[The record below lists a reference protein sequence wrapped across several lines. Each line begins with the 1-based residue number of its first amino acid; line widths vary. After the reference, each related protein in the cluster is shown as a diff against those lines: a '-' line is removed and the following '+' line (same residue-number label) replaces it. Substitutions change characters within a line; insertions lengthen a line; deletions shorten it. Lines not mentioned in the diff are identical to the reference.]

1 MTTLFDNIDEE
12 LGKRLAET
20 LKVSHRLDAA
30 VGYFNLRGWGDLADA
45 LDEKLPGIEPAARI
59 LIGMTLSDQH
69 DRVIN
74 HLQALLEGDD
84 NEPEIDGSV
93 AKSRRELAIHRFRQ
107 QLMRGIPSEKDQRAL
122 QRMRRHLSEGLLQV
136 KLFTRRPMHAKA
148 YICHRDDVATP
159 IIGYVGSS
167 NLTLAGLKHQY
178 ELNVDVLDGDAS
190 KKLANWFD
198 DRWDDKFTLD
208 ITADLIEVIDESW
221 ASEKTVD
228 PYLVYLKVCYLVSQE
243 ARDGLVEY
251 SLPAAIQKQL
261 LEFQT
266 SAVKT
271 LARRV
276 VNRGGAM
283 LGDVVGLGK
292 TITAVAVALMLS
304 EDYGYRT
311 LVICPKNLVNMW
323 EQYFEAYDL
332 RGRVIPYSMA
342 TKELKNL
349 KRYQFVI
356 VDESHTLRSN
366 TRQDYVAIHD
376 YLRANDSKVLLLTAT
391 PYNKRYGD
399 VANQLALFIDDD
411 DNLGISPMA
420 AIKENPKIVDLVD
433 GKVSTLEAFRRSEEP
448 EDWRRLMSE
457 HLVRRTRSFI
467 RQNFAELDPENGRE
481 YLTFADGSRFYFPER
496 IPKPLAHAF
505 GPNDPGR
512 RMVEDSTLDVID
524 HLLLPR
530 YGLAKYM
537 KEGVR
542 RTPVEDKIIEDLQ
555 KASGHLVGFTRT
567 ALYKRLSSCGHSFV
581 ISLRRHL
588 NRNLMYLYA
597 LEHGKPLPVGS
608 ILEGMVEVETDDDAD
623 ETDEVGPTP
632 EAQYEEL
639 ARRSPRSIRWLRSE
653 LFSEQLRSDL
663 KADADGI
670 QRLLDQFGD
679 WRQEADSKID
689 ALADLVSVTHKNEKV
704 LIFSEYKDTV
714 EYVVDALKDRGVA
727 DVEAVSGE
735 TSNPTGL
742 AQRFSPR
749 SNSRLLGGE
758 KGPVENPIRVLVAT
772 DVLSEGQ
779 NLQDAHIVVMYDLP
793 WAIIRLIQRAGR
805 VDRVGQE
812 SEEVLVYSFLPDSS
826 VEDVLDLRK
835 RIRRRLA
842 ESASV
847 FGSDEQFFGTED
859 EVGTIEGL
867 YNGNLEDADDGEVDA
882 ASFAF
887 QVWQRAERDTPEL
900 AERARA
906 LPDLVYSTK
915 TARSAAEQ
923 MGVIAYVRTERGF
936 DGFGLSPFDDEPRL
950 LTALEALRLMSC
962 EPTSK
967 AAPMVADHFE
977 RVQALVRENLQ
988 RPQLAAGQLRGT
1000 RLQVW
1005 RRLNGSL
1012 DAASPDVER
1021 ALDAMYGSPLTSEAD
1036 ARLKAAL
1043 RERSNSELAD
1053 LLGLLHRDGKLIVP
1067 VDSASDPLRIVCSMG
1082 TVAK

>member
-12 LGKRLAET
+12 LGQRLVET

-30 VGYFNLRGWGDLADA
+30 VGYFNLRGWSGLSDA

-59 LIGMTLSDQH
+59 LVGMTLSDQH
-69 DRVIN
+69 DRVID
-74 HLQALLEGDD
+74 HLQSLVEGDD
-84 NEPEIDGSV
+84 SEPEIDGSV
-93 AKSRRELAIHRFRQ
+93 AKSRRDLAIHRFRQ
-107 QLMRGIPSEKDQRAL
+107 QLMRGIPSRQDQHAL
-122 QRMRRHLSEGLLQV
+122 QRMRRHLSDGLLQV
-136 KLFTRRPMHAKA
+136 RLFTRRPMHAKA
-148 YICHRDDVATP
+148 YICHREDVATP

-167 NLTLAGLKHQY
+167 NLTLGGLKHQY

-190 KKLANWFD
+190 RKLAAWFD
-198 DRWDDKFTLD
+198 DRWDDRFTID
-208 ITADLIEVIDESW
+208 ITADLIQVIDESW
-221 ASEKTVD
+221 ASEEVVD
-228 PYLVYLKVCYLVSQE
+228 PFLVYLKVCYLVSQE

-251 SLPAAIQKQL
+251 SLPSRVQKQL
-261 LEFQT
+261 LEFQI

-276 VNRGGAM
+276 VSRGGAM

-311 LVICPKNLVNMW
+311 LVLCPKNLVNMW
-323 EQYFEAYDL
+323 EQYLETYDL

-356 VDESHTLRSN
+356 VDESHTLRSDK
-366 TRQDYVAIHD
+366 RLDYIAIRD

-420 AIKENPKIVDLVD
+420 AIKENPNLVDLVD
-433 GKVSTLEAFRRSEEP
+433 GKVSTLGAFRRSEQP

-457 HLVRRTRSFI
+457 HLVRRTRTFI
-467 RQNFAELDPENGRE
+467 RQNFAEIDTTSGRE
-481 YLTFADGSRFYFPER
+481 FLTFADGSRFYFPKR
-496 IPKPLAHAF
+496 IPKPLAHTF
-505 GPNDPGR
+505 GANDPGR
-512 RMVEDSTLDVID
+512 RMAEDSTLDVID

-530 YGLAKYM
+530 YGLAQY
-537 KEGVR
+537 VR
-542 RTPVEDKIIEDLQ
+542 PEVEETESEEKIIEDLQ

-567 ALYKRLSSCGHSFV
+567 ALYKRLSSCGYSFV

-588 NRNLMYLYA
+588 DRNLMYLYA
-597 LEHGKPLPVGS
+597 LENRKPIPVGS
-608 ILEGMVEVETDDDAD
+608 ILEGMVEVDTDDDSD
-623 ETDEVGPTP
+623 DTDGAGIAP
-632 EAQYEEL
+632 EARYEEL
-639 ARRSPRSIRWLRSE
+639 VRRSPKSIRWLRSE
-653 LFSEQLRSDL
+653 LFSEQLSSDL
-663 KADADGI
+663 KADASGI
-670 QRLLDQFGD
+670 RRLLDEFGD
-679 WRQEADSKID
+679 WSQESDSKID
-689 ALADLVSVTHKNEKV
+689 ALAELVSSVHKDEKV

-714 EYVVDALKDRGVA
+714 DYVAAALRSRGV
-727 DVEAVSGE
+727 DSVEAVSGD
-735 TSNPTGL
+735 TSNPTNL
-742 AQRFSPR
+742 AERFSPR
-749 SNSRLLGGE
+749 SNSRLLAREKVESGE
-758 KGPVENPIRVLVAT
+758 PIRVLVAT

-812 SEEVLVYSFLPDSS
+812 AEEVLVYSFLPDNN
-826 VEDVLDLRK
+826 VENVLDLRA

-867 YNGNLEDADDGEVDA
+867 YNGNLEDVEDGEVDA
-882 ASFAF
+882 ASFAY
-887 QVWQRAERDTPEL
+887 QVWQRAEKDTPEL

-915 TARSAAEQ
+915 LATSSSEQ
-923 MGVIAYVRTERGF
+923 SGVITYVRTERGF
-936 DGFGLSPFDDEPRL
+936 DGFGLSPIGDEPRL
-950 LTALEALRLMSC
+950 LTALEALRLMAC
-962 EPTSK
+962 EPATPSL
-967 AAPMVADHFE
+967 PMIIDHFE
-977 RVQALVRENLQ
+977 RVEHLVRENLQ

-1000 RLQVW
+1000 RLRVW
-1005 RRLNGSL
+1005 NRLNGSL
-1012 DAASPDVER
+1012 DGASPDVER
-1021 ALDAMYGSPLTSEAD
+1021 ALDALYQSPLTSEAE
-1036 ARLKAAL
+1036 ARLKTAL
-1043 RERSNSELAD
+1043 RERTNNDLAD
-1053 LLGLLHRDGKLIVP
+1053 LVGLLYRDGKLVVP
-1067 VDSASDPLRIVCSMG
+1067 FDGSRDPLRIVCSMG
-1082 TVAK
+1082 TVAP

>member
-1 MTTLFDNIDEE
+1 MTTLFDNIDME
-12 LGKRLAET
+12 LGQRLVAT
-20 LKVSHRLDAA
+20 LKVSNRLDAA
-30 VGYFNLRGWGDLADA
+30 VGYFNLRGWSDLADA
-45 LDEKLPGIEPAARI
+45 LDEKLPGIEPVARI
-59 LIGMTLSDQH
+59 LVGMTLSDQH
-69 DRVIN
+69 DRVIG
-74 HLQALLEGDD
+74 HLQSLLEGDD

-93 AKSRRELAIHRFRQ
+93 AKSRKELAIHRFRQ
-107 QLMRGIPSEKDQRAL
+107 QLMRGIPSKKDQLAL
-122 QRMRRHLSEGLLQV
+122 QRMRRHLLDGLLQV

-148 YICHRDDVATP
+148 YICHREDVATP
-159 IIGYVGSS
+159 IVGYVGSS
-167 NLTLAGLKHQY
+167 NLTLAGLKHQF
-178 ELNVDVLDGDAS
+178 ELNVDVLDGDAA

-198 DRWDDKFTLD
+198 DRWNDKFTLD
-208 ITADLIEVIDESW
+208 ITSDLIEVIDESW
-221 ASEKTVD
+221 ASEEVID

-251 SLPAAIQKQL
+251 SLPAKIQKEL

-276 VNRGGAM
+276 INRGGAM

-292 TITAVAVALMLS
+292 TITAVAVALMLN

-323 EQYFEAYDL
+323 EQYFEAYEL

-342 TKELKNL
+342 TKELKTL
-349 KRYQFVI
+349 KRFQFVI
-356 VDESHTLRSN
+356 IDESHTLRSN
-366 TRQDYVAIHD
+366 TRQDYIAIHD
-376 YLRANDSKVLLLTAT
+376 YLRANESKVLLLTAT

-411 DNLGISPMA
+411 ENLGVSPMA
-420 AIKENPKIVDLVD
+420 AIKENPKIIDQVD
-433 GKVSTLEAFRRSEEP
+433 GKISTLAAFRRSEEP

-467 RQNFAELDPENGRE
+467 RQNFAEIDPKTGRE
-481 YLTFADGSRFYFPER
+481 FLTFADGSPFYFPDR
-496 IPKPLAHAF
+496 VAKPLAHAF

-512 RMVEDSTLDVID
+512 QMVQDSTLDAIGQ
-524 HLLLPR
+524 LLLPR
-530 YGLAKYM
+530 YGLANYVDESAVQTREENKI
-537 KEGVR
+537 
-542 RTPVEDKIIEDLQ
+542 VEDLK
-555 KASGHLVGFTRT
+555 KASGHLLGFTRT
-567 ALYKRLSSCGHSFV
+567 SLYKRLSSCGYSFV

-597 LEHGKPLPVGS
+597 LEHNKPIPVGS
-608 ILEGMVEVETDDDAD
+608 ILEGMVEVDGDDDPDDAD
-623 ETDEVGPTP
+623 GSGPTS

-639 ARRSPRSIRWLRSE
+639 VRRSPKSIRWLRSD
-653 LFSEQLRSDL
+653 LFSDQLKLDL
-663 KADADGI
+663 RADADRI
-670 QRLLDQFGD
+670 QRLLEKFED

-689 ALADLVSVTHKNEKV
+689 ALTELVSNTHKNEKV

-714 EYVVDALKDRGVA
+714 EYIVDSLKARGVK

-735 TSNPTGL
+735 TGNPTAL
-742 AQRFSPR
+742 AERFSPI
-749 SNSRLLGGE
+749 SNSRLLGV
-758 KGPVENPIRVLVAT
+758 PTSSINQPIRVLVAT

-812 SEEVLVYSFLPDSS
+812 SEEVLVYSFLPDNS
-826 VEDVLDLRK
+826 VDEVLDLRK

-859 EVGTIEGL
+859 EIGTIEGL
-867 YNGNLEDADDGEVDA
+867 YQGNLEDVDDGEVDA
-882 ASFAF
+882 ASFAY
-887 QVWQRAERDTPEL
+887 QVWQRAVQDYPEL

-915 TARSAAEQ
+915 RVQSDTEET
-923 MGVIAYVRTERGF
+923 GVVAYVRTERGF
-936 DGFGLSPFDDEPRL
+936 DGFGISPLDDESRL
-950 LTALEALRLMSC
+950 LTTLEALRLMAC
-962 EPTSK
+962 GPTTK
-967 AAPMVADHFE
+967 PAPTIESHFE
-977 RVQALVRENLQ
+977 RVERLVKENLQ

-1000 RLQVW
+1000 RLKVW

-1012 DAASPDVER
+1012 DGASPDVER
-1021 ALDAMYGSPLTSEAD
+1021 ALDALYGSPLTSEAD
-1036 ARLKAAL
+1036 ARLKSAL
-1043 RERSNSELAD
+1043 RERTNSDLAELLA
-1053 LLGLLHRDGKLIVP
+1053 LLHRDGKLVISI
-1067 VDSASDPLRIVCSMG
+1067 DSNNDPLRIVCSMG
-1082 TVAK
+1082 LVSE

>member
-12 LGKRLAET
+12 LGDRLVET

-30 VGYFNLRGWGDLADA
+30 VGYFNLRGWSGLADA

-59 LIGMTLSDQH
+59 LVGMTLSDQH
-69 DRVIN
+69 DRVIG
-74 HLQALLEGDD
+74 HLQSKLEGDD
-84 NEPEIDGSV
+84 SEPEIDGSV
-93 AKSRRELAIHRFRQ
+93 AKSRRDLAIHRFRQ
-107 QLMRGIPSEKDQRAL
+107 QLMRGIPSEKDRIAL
-122 QRMRRHLSEGLLQV
+122 QRMRRHLSDGLLQV

-190 KKLANWFD
+190 KKLADWFV
-198 DRWDDKFTLD
+198 DRWDDKFTID

-221 ASEKTVD
+221 ASEETID

-251 SLPAAIQKQL
+251 SLPSSVQKQL

-311 LVICPKNLVNMW
+311 LVLCPKNLVKMW
-323 EQYFEAYDL
+323 EQYLETYDL

-366 TRQDYVAIHD
+366 TRQDYIAIHE

-420 AIKENPKIVDLVD
+420 AIKENPKLIDQVD
-433 GKVSTLEAFRRSEEP
+433 GKISTLEAFRRSEEP

-467 RQNFAELDPENGRE
+467 RQNFSELDPENGRE
-481 YLTFADGSRFYFPER
+481 FLTFADGSRFYFPER
-496 IPKPLAHAF
+496 IARPLAHAF

-512 RMVEDSTLDVID
+512 HMAEDSTLDVID

-530 YGLAKYM
+530 YGLAQYVKPDF
-537 KEGVR
+537 EE
-542 RTPVEDKIIEDLQ
+542 TEAEAKILEDLQ

-588 NRNLMYLYA
+588 SRNLMYIYA
-597 LEHGKPLPVGS
+597 LEHGKPIPVGS
-608 ILEGMVEVETDDDAD
+608 ILEGMVEVDTDDDSD
-623 ETDEVGPTP
+623 DTDGVGATP
-632 EAQYEEL
+632 QAQYEEL
-639 ARRSPRSIRWLRSE
+639 VRRSPKSIRWLRSE
-653 LFSEQLRSDL
+653 LFSSQLTSDL
-663 KADADGI
+663 QADADGI
-670 QRLLDQFGD
+670 QHLLGEFGD
-679 WRQEADSKID
+679 WRQEFDSKID
-689 ALADLVSVTHKNEKV
+689 ALAELVSDTHEGEKV

-714 EYVVDALKDRGVA
+714 EYVSHALRERGV
-727 DVEAVSGE
+727 DSVEAVSGD
-735 TSNPTGL
+735 TSNPTSL
-742 AQRFSPR
+742 AERFSPR
-749 SNSRLLGGE
+749 SNSRLLARE
-758 KGPVENPIRVLVAT
+758 KTTVEQPIRVLVAT

-812 SEEVLVYSFLPDSS
+812 SEEVLVYSFLPDNN
-826 VEDVLDLRK
+826 VEDVLDLRS

-847 FGSDEQFFGTED
+847 FGSDEQFFGTND

-867 YNGNLEDADDGEVDA
+867 YNGTLEDVEDGEVDA
-882 ASFAF
+882 ASFAY
-887 QVWQRAERDTPEL
+887 QVWQRAEKETPEL

-915 TARSAAEQ
+915 AARSELEQ
-923 MGVIAYVRTERGF
+923 TGVIAYVRTERGF
-936 DGFGLSPFDDEPRL
+936 DGFGLSPFDEAPKL

-962 EPTSK
+962 EPDTKS
-967 AAPMVADHFE
+967 APMVADHFE
-977 RVQALVRENLQ
+977 RVESLVRENLQ

-1000 RLQVW
+1000 RLKVW

-1012 DAASPDVER
+1012 DGASPDVER
-1021 ALDAMYGSPLTSEAD
+1021 ALDAMYTSSLTSEAD
-1036 ARLKAAL
+1036 TRLKLAL
-1043 RERSNSELAD
+1043 RERSNSDLAD
-1053 LLGLLHRDGKLIVP
+1053 LLGLLHRDGKLVVP
-1067 VDSASDPLRIVCSMG
+1067 VDTASDPLRIVCSMG
-1082 TVAK
+1082 TVEK